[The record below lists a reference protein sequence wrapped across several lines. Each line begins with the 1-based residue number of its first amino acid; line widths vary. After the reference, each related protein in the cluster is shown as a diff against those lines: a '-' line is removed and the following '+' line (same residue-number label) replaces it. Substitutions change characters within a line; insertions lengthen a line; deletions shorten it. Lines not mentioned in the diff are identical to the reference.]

1 MAFKLRMTVDMH
13 GMHTRAHF
21 EDLDLDFDFEKVGKT
36 RSACFFVFLSFSFCV
51 LVGVFPL
58 FFSLSCFFDG
68 TCVHSIIHSVIFVL
82 PCVGNMIS
90 PVEKTTTHEEYF
102 ENIDAL

>member
-58 FFSLSCFFDG
+58 FFLSVAF
-68 TCVHSIIHSVIFVL
+68 L
-82 PCVGNMIS
+82 MA
-90 PVEKTTTHEEYF
+90 PVSTRSF
-102 ENIDAL
+102 IL